1 MARYY
6 DKICEYLKDNGTT
19 WKEANASAEGVGI
32 RLRDDVPDG
41 VSTPYI
47 EIWNVVGIAKPSE
60 SKLDEYTA
68 AAEAWHANEVVVTDR
83 RIAYGKIEDELDM
96 IYKDILAGKLDATGS
111 FAIHVKKVKDDN
123 PKG

>member
-19 WKEANASAEGVGI
+19 WKEANAGATGIGI
-32 RLRDDVPDG
+32 RLQDDVPDG

-47 EIWNVVGIAKPSE
+47 ETWNVVGIAKPSE

-68 AAEAWHANEVVVTDR
+68 AAESFHANLVVQGDR
-83 RIAYGKIEDELDM
+83 RIAYGEIGDELDM

-111 FAIHVKKVKDDN
+111 FAIHAKKVKDDN